1 MIDFLEVYG
10 VIVCCFV
17 VYSPLC
23 KIRANRCESAGTM
36 LIFYFPA
43 PLLERAKR
51 IWNARRAFGTASG
64 SWNGLRLLE
73 QCLGSTWNR
82 PLGYLCIVRWQDGI
96 NPYIISV
103 LIRPLASGTPFAATG
118 TARRAIQ
125 QTSLLFRDN
134 RWSGNRLRRGGLS
147 SRLGHRLRRE
157 LRRLCE
163 SLWGL
168 DARGNTG

>member
-1 MIDFLEVYG
+1 MQNTCQQMRICWHNADFL
-10 VIVCCFV
+10 F
-17 VYSPLC
+17 S
-23 KIRANRCESAGTM
+23 RSAPGTRE
-36 LIFYFPA
+36 A
-43 PLLERAKR
+43 HLERPQG
-51 IWNARRAFGTASG
+51 F
-64 SWNGLRLLE
+64 WNGLRLLE
-73 QCLGSTWNR
+73 QSLGSTWNR

-103 LIRPLASGTPFAATG
+103 LIRPPASVTPFAACG
-118 TARRAIQ
+118 TACRAIQ
-125 QTSLLFRDN
+125 QTFRLFRDN
-134 RWSGNRLRRGGLS
+134 RWSGIRLRRGGLS

>member
-1 MIDFLEVYG
+1 M
-10 VIVCCFV
+10 IVCCFV

-43 PLLERAKR
+43 PSLERPQG
-51 IWNARRAFGTASG
+51 F
-64 SWNGLRLLE
+64 WNGLRLLE
-73 QCLGSTWNR
+73 QSLGSTWNR

-103 LIRPLASGTPFAATG
+103 LIRPLASGTPFAASG
-118 TARRAIQ
+118 TACRAIQ
-125 QTSLLFRDN
+125 QTSLLFRGT

>member
-1 MIDFLEVYG
+1 M
-10 VIVCCFV
+10 IVCCFV
-17 VYSPLC
+17 VYSTLC

-36 LIFYFPA
+36 LIFLFSRSVPGTREA
-43 PLLERAKR
+43 HLERPQG
-51 IWNARRAFGTASG
+51 F
-64 SWNGLRLLE
+64 WNGLRLLE
-73 QCLGSTWNR
+73 QSLWLYLKLPSGLFVYCSLAGRDKSLYYLRLNPPSGLWNAVCGLWNC
-82 PLGYLCIVRWQDGI
+82 P
-96 NPYIISV
+96 
-103 LIRPLASGTPFAATG
+103 
-118 TARRAIQ
+118 RAIQ
-125 QTSLLFRDN
+125 QTSLLFRGN

>member
-1 MIDFLEVYG
+1 M
-10 VIVCCFV
+10 IVCCFV

-64 SWNGLRLLE
+64 SWNRAF
-73 QCLGSTWNR
+73 GSTWNR

-103 LIRPLASGTPFAATG
+103 LIRPLAFV
-118 TARRAIQ
+118 TARRAI
-125 QTSLLFRDN
+125 
-134 RWSGNRLRRGGLS
+134 
-147 SRLGHRLRRE
+147 
-157 LRRLCE
+157 
-163 SLWGL
+163 
-168 DARGNTG
+168 